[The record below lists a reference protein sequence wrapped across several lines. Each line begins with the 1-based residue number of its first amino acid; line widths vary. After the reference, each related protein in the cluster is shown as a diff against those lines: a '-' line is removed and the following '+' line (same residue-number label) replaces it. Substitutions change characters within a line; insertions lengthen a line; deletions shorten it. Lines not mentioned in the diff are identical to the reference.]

1 MSEYDHHRNLKD
13 LFLTRRELLS
23 RMGNG
28 FAALGLAGLLAEE
41 ANAAPPVAPKAASLN
56 PLAPKSPPLRA
67 KAKRVIFL
75 FMNGGPSQVDT
86 FDPKPALQKYAGKAI
101 PLNLPTERKTG
112 AALPSPYTFK
122 KYGQSGI
129 EVSEIF
135 PNVAQHVDEMAIIR
149 SMHAD
154 VPNHEPSLLLM
165 NCGESRQI
173 RPSMGSWVLYGLG
186 TENQNLPGYIAMCP
200 GGFPIQE
207 TQNWQSGFLP
217 GVLAGTYIDPNQTD
231 IEKIVE
237 NIRNR
242 YSLPDEQRA
251 QLDLIQKLNRRHL
264 AQRGADAGL
273 EARIQSFELAYRMQS
288 EATDAFDTNR
298 EPQAVRDMYG
308 PGVFARQCLIAR
320 RLAERGV
327 RFIQLYQGAGQP
339 WDNHDDIAEAHRSLA
354 NQADKPIA
362 ALLTDLKQRGML
374 DETLVIWGGE
384 FGRTPTV
391 ELPTPGANAGKM
403 NGRDHNHYG
412 FTYWLAGGGVK
423 GGTVYGA
430 TDEFG
435 FKAEVNPV
443 HVHDLHA
450 TILHLLGFDHTRF
463 TYRYAG
469 RDFRLTDVYGN
480 VIRDIV
486 A

>member
-1 MSEYDHHRNLKD
+1 
-13 LFLTRRELLS
+13 
-23 RMGNG
+23 
-28 FAALGLAGLLAEE
+28 
-41 ANAAPPVAPKAASLN
+41 
-56 PLAPKSPPLRA
+56 
-67 KAKRVIFL
+67 
-75 FMNGGPSQVDT
+75 MNGGPSQVDT
-86 FDPKPALQKYAGKAI
+86 FDPKPALIKYNGQVV
-101 PLNLPTERKTG
+101 PLNLPTERRTG
-112 AALPSPYTFK
+112 AALASPYQFK

-135 PNVAQHVDEMAIIR
+135 PNVAKHVDDMCIIR

-154 VPNHEPSLLLM
+154 VPNHEPSLMLM

-200 GGFPIQE
+200 GGYPIQE

-231 IEKIVE
+231 IEKLVE
-237 NIRNR
+237 NIKNR
-242 YSLPDEQRA
+242 YTLDSDQRS
-251 QLDLIQKLNRRHL
+251 QLDLLQTLNREHQVKR
-264 AQRGADAGL
+264 AADPLL
-273 EARIQSFELAYRMQS
+273 ESRIQSFELAYRMQS
-288 EATDAFDTNR
+288 EATDAFDVLR
-298 EPQAVRDMYG
+298 ESEQTREMYG
-308 PGVFARQCLIAR
+308 PGNFARSCLIAR

-327 RFIQLYQGAGQP
+327 RFIQLYHGEGQP
-339 WDNHDDIAEAHRSLA
+339 WDSHDDLAVAHRNLA
-354 NQADKPIA
+354 KECDQAIG

-374 DETLVIWGGE
+374 EETLVIWGGE

-412 FTYWLAGGGVK
+412 FTMWMAGGGVK
-423 GGTVYGA
+423 GGTVYGS

-435 FKAEVNPV
+435 FKAEENPV

-450 TILHLLGFDHTRF
+450 TILHLLGFDHTKLTFRH
-463 TYRYAG
+463 AG
-469 RDFRLTDVYGN
+469 RDFRLTDVHGN
-480 VIRDIV
+480 VVQGVI

>member
-1 MSEYDHHRNLKD
+1 MSQFDHFRSFED
-13 LFLTRRELLS
+13 RFLSRRELLS

-28 FAALGLAGLLAEE
+28 FAALGLYGLVGDRAFAQEP
-41 ANAAPPVAPKAASLN
+41 AKVMS
-56 PLAPKSPPLRA
+56 PLAPRRPPLKPR
-67 KAKRVIFL
+67 AKRVIFL

-86 FDPKPALQKYAGKAI
+86 FDPKPALQKYAGQAI
-101 PLNLPTERKTG
+101 PLQLPTERKTG
-112 AALPSPYTFK
+112 AALPSPYAFAK
-122 KYGQSGI
+122 HGQSGI

-135 PNVAQHVDEMAIIR
+135 PNVAKHVDDMCIIR

-154 VPNHEPSLLLM
+154 VPNHEPSLMLM
-165 NCGESRQI
+165 NCGEARMP

-207 TQNWQSGFLP
+207 TQNWQAGFLP
-217 GVLAGTYIDPNQTD
+217 GVLAGTYINPVEHDMD
-231 IEKIVE
+231 KLIENV
-237 NIRNR
+237 RNH
-242 YSLPDEQRA
+242 YSLDSEQRA
-251 QLDLIQKLNRRHL
+251 QLDLVQRLNRRHQE
-264 AQRGADAGL
+264 ARPGEAAL

-288 EATDAFDTNR
+288 EATDAFDVEK

-308 PGVFARQCLIAR
+308 PGNFARQCLMAR

-327 RFIQLYQGAGQP
+327 RFIQLYHGAGQP
-339 WDNHDDIAEAHRSLA
+339 WDSHDDIAIQHRNLAHECD
-354 NQADKPIA
+354 QGIG

-374 DETLVIWGGE
+374 EDTLVIWGGE

-412 FTYWLAGGGVK
+412 FTMWMAGGGVK

-435 FKAEVNPV
+435 FRAEEKPV

-450 TILHLLGFDHTRF
+450 TILHLLGFDHEKF
-463 TYRYAG
+463 TFRHAG
-469 RDFRLTDVYGN
+469 RDYRLTDVSGN
-480 VIRDIV
+480 VVHEIV